1 MKVQQYAFKGK
12 VEKFPG
18 AGGWYFAAV
27 PKKYTDEL
35 KKKRIVW
42 GKYPITAKVG
52 NMQWKT
58 KLMLKKGGDF
68 FVALRADIRKKEAI
82 AIGDRVTVSFTLN

>member
-1 MKVQQYAFKGK
+1 MQQ
-12 VEKFPG
+12 FPG
-18 AGGWYFAAV
+18 AGGWYFAAI
-27 PKKYTDEL
+27 PKKYTAEL

-52 NMQWKT
+52 NMQWMT